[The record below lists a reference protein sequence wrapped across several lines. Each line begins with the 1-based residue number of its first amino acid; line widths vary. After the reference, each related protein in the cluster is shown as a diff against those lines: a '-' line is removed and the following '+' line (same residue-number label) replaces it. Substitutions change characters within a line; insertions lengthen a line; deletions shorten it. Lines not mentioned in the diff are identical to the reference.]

1 MKQINNKPTK
11 HSKITLDDI
20 EYLKDL
26 KMKEIQLYKDR
37 MLKRTHLIF
46 APIEPATNKAE
57 ALMRTFNTG
66 MAVFDGV
73 MMGLKTIGKIKKF
86 LDRKSVV

>member
-1 MKQINNKPTK
+1 MKQINDKSIKP
-11 HSKITLDDI
+11 SKITLDDI

-37 MLKRTHLIF
+37 MLNRTHLIF

-66 MAVFDGV
+66 MAAVDGV
-73 MMGLKTIGKIKKF
+73 MMGLTTLGKIQKF
-86 LDRKSVV
+86 FHRKQ